1 MLWCD
6 FYVTGLSDVAISS
19 HAILPE
25 LRQEKS
31 MSLPQCLTCPKDK
44 PQPFVSRRDWIKR
57 FVLGTAV
64 SSSGAAMM
72 LAEVAEASTVK
83 PARLRL
89 RVADYPALQNTGGSV
104 QLQFSQ
110 IYPPLTVNRVSSTE
124 FATLD
129 SICTHAGCTVD
140 KFEAS
145 LGVMQCPCHG
155 SEFDARG
162 RVVNGPADQD
172 MNAYA
177 TTFDAAT
184 GVIEATVPGLGLNVN
199 SFQQHAQTGGVKR
212 LRLAFQ
218 ATAFATYQVHFMS
231 TLGATPVVQPF
242 SRTPTGAA
250 NQTSLTANDDAQFTV
265 YVDATGE
272 RGFYVIALQLT
283 AI

>member
-1 MLWCD
+1 M
-6 FYVTGLSDVAISS
+6 
-19 HAILPE
+19 E
-25 LRQEKS
+25 
-31 MSLPQCLTCPKDK
+31 CLVCHDAVHETSNAA
-44 PQPFVSRRDWIKR
+44 FSRRGWIKR
-57 FVLGTAV
+57 FGLGTAV
-64 SSSGAAMM
+64 SSSGAVLM

-104 QLQFSQ
+104 QLQFST
-110 IYPPLTVNRVSSTE
+110 IYPPLTLNRVSSTE

-129 SICTHAGCTVD
+129 SICTHAGCTVG
-140 KFEAS
+140 KFIN
-145 LGVMQCPCHG
+145 GFMRCPCHG
-155 SEFDARG
+155 SRYNARG
-162 RVVNGPADQD
+162 EVVQGPAEANL
-172 MNAYA
+172 NAYL

-231 TLGATPVVQPF
+231 TLGATPVAQSF
-242 SRTPTGAA
+242 SRTPAGAA
-250 NQTSLTANDDAQFTV
+250 NQTSLTANDDAEFTV